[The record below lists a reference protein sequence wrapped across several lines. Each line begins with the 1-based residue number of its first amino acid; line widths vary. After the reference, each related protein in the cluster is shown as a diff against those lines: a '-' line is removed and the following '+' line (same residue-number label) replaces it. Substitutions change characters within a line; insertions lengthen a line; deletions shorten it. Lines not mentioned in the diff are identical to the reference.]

1 MNNILNIVGK
11 YNDYIIPKSPNGE
24 PPIEF
29 EIMQGQNIET
39 PTDIME
45 KMEEMA
51 VNTICPMEFV
61 NSILQVDYASRFS
74 MSNTRFMKEVFTRQR
89 ATERFFSK
97 IYTMLYNYEFDE
109 SISKIEIV
117 LPPPI
122 YLLINNN
129 AQLIDTVTQM
139 SDKLVDIYFPDESDE
154 LKNSWKKNYITR
166 TLSTYISYDDIMRDF
181 DNAKVDL
188 EARRNDATEEGEESS
203 SANNG
208 W

>member
-1 MNNILNIVGK
+1 M
-11 YNDYIIPKSPNGE
+11 D
-24 PPIEF
+24 
-29 EIMQGQNIET
+29 
-39 PTDIME
+39 

-74 MSNTRFMKEVFTRQR
+74 MSNTRFMKEIFTRQR
-89 ATERFFSK
+89 ATERFYSK
-97 IYTMLYNYEFDE
+97 IYTRLYNYEFDE
-109 SISKIEIV
+109 NINKIDIV

-139 SDKLVDIYFPDESDE
+139 ADKLVEIYFADESDE
-154 LKNSWKKNYITR
+154 LKAAWKKNYITA
-166 TLSTYISYDDIMRDF
+166 TLSTYIDYDSVMKHF
-181 DNAKVDL
+181 DDAKVDL
-188 EARRNDATEEGEESS
+188 EARRNDATEEGDEDGSS
-203 SANNG
+203 GNNG